1 MKNIN
6 NFINESKSKWTFVG
20 DFLKDPDDIN
30 FDDSK
35 EFLEFYP
42 LDNVIQMMSLEDFK
56 DEDIRYEMIDN
67 YDEKYYNDFIKKVS
81 ALKYG
86 ESFVDDDA
94 PVIVLRI
101 KK

>member
-6 NFINESKSKWTFVG
+6 NFINESKSNWTFVG
-20 DFLKDPDDIN
+20 DFLKDPDNIS

-35 EFLEFYP
+35 EFLEFFP
-42 LDNVIQMMSLEDFK
+42 LDNVIQMMSLEDYK

-86 ESFVDDDA
+86 ESFVNDDA
-94 PVIVLRI
+94 PSIVLRV